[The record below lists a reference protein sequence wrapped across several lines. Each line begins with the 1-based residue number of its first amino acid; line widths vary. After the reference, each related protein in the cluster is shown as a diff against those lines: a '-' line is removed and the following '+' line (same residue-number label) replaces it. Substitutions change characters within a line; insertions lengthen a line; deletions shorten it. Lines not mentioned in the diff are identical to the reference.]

1 MTKRLLSTALLFSL
15 AAPYAALAHPGHH
28 DHMAPTD
35 LAMHV
40 WSSPFHAFFLVLVLG
55 LFALAG
61 VLFTMRKGIASS
73 LRKIGVPSKT
83 GPKGR

>member
-15 AAPYAALAHPGHH
+15 AAPYAAFAHPGHH

-40 WSSPFHAFFLVLVLG
+40 WSSPFHAFFLVLG

-83 GPKGR
+83 KSKGR